1 MSNKDTVKIWDG
13 FTASMIHDI
22 AKLLEFKT
30 EIMLELSKQN
40 KSTSHENLKDYLEI
54 FAKKFLLPPIKLP
67 PEVLTLHK
75 IKTEAGL
82 EGVAMILADRI
93 SKTIQGYPFELEE
106 DQELK
111 RSRTQHP
118 QRFYSFW
125 GFPYEWDTDHM
136 ITVFRK
142 IYNYLTGD
150 INVKALLQMQK
161 EMINFPHTSYIPHL
175 SLAVHHQFTAII
187 YYLIICKLKEL
198 SHFTEFK
205 EFKFSV
211 IRVQPNFIDIFYR
224 LRDVV
229 ICQKLSQNLNRTI
242 FRQIYSKF
250 SNELRG
256 IDPIYN
262 PFVFYSEDS
271 IIYIFDDYETFKKG
285 LISSFSDIKGI
296 RYIDVEHYDF
306 ELKIEWEESKGSTKI
321 NLISTPSQL
330 KETLLSKNLFLFNDN
345 SLVRCEMC
353 QIPYDKNLLTHDEK
367 GNLICEDC
375 LTLRKIT
382 SGIDFDKVSQSEEG
396 EKRIAFVFLTFPDNL
411 FQHAKDIANN
421 ILLPRFYERIGLQQ
435 KINATQTGMYEYL
448 QILLDLQRFDNT
460 LKDEISKLKVKKD
473 ELSANTLFIF
483 PNLKVFLLREDKV
496 WGFVGIINSERLKMQ
511 LEMGIKVI
519 ICDAKT
525 PFWSLIEGALKHSDK
540 DIFCDVSKEVV
551 IVFTS
556 KEVKDVRRLADLA
569 RNRRVWPTQIH
580 NVSQVAMETSLDELL
595 LEIDVRKDHLRGIE
609 NELKNS
615 LQQLEPTNSEYS
627 DREKRAVFLKYIAN
641 LSKR

>member
-1 MSNKDTVKIWDG
+1 MSNKDTAKIWNG
-13 FTASMIHDI
+13 FISSMIHDI
-22 AKLLEFKT
+22 GKLLEFRT
-30 EIMLELSKQN
+30 EIMRDLSKEG
-40 KSTSHENLKDYLEI
+40 KSTSHENLQDYLEL
-54 FAKKFLLPPIKLP
+54 FGKKFALPPVKLP
-67 PEVLTLHK
+67 SDVLTLHK
-75 IKTEAGL
+75 RKVEAGL
-82 EGVAMILADRI
+82 EGVAMYLADRI
-93 SKTIQGYPFELEE
+93 SKTIQGYPFDLEN
-106 DQELK
+106 DQELTQR
-111 RSRTQHP
+111 RSQDP

-125 GFPYEWDTDHM
+125 GFPYDWDTDHM

-142 IYNYLTGD
+142 IYNYLTKN
-150 INVKALLQMQK
+150 INVKDLLEMQK

-187 YYLIICKLKEL
+187 YYLIISKLKEL
-198 SHFTEFK
+198 SHFSEFK
-205 EFKFSV
+205 EFKFSI

-224 LRDVV
+224 LRDVI
-229 ICQKLSQNLNRTI
+229 ICQKLSQILNRTI

-250 SNELRG
+250 ANDLQD

-271 IIYIFDDYETFKKG
+271 MVYIFDNYEIFKKE
-285 LISSFSDIKGI
+285 LISSFSNIKGI

-306 ELKIEWEESKGSTKI
+306 ELEIEWGPNVPTKI
-321 NLISTPSQL
+321 NLINTPSRL
-330 KETLLSKNLFLFNDN
+330 KETLFSKNLFSFNYN

-353 QIPYDKNLLTHDEK
+353 QIPYDESFLRPDEK
-367 GNLICEDC
+367 NNLICEDC
-375 LTLRKIT
+375 LTLRNIT

-396 EKRIAFVFLTFPDNL
+396 EERIAFVFITFPDNL
-411 FQHAKDIANN
+411 LQHAKDVADN

-448 QILLDLQRFDNT
+448 QMLLDLQRFDET
-460 LKDEISKLKVKKD
+460 LKDEINKMKVKKD
-473 ELSANTLFIF
+473 EISANTLFIF
-483 PNLKVFLLREDKV
+483 PNLKVFLFREDKV
-496 WGFVGIINSERLKMQ
+496 WGFIGILNSERLKMQ

-525 PFWSLIEGALKHSDK
+525 PFWSLIEGALKHYEK
-540 DIFCDVSKEVV
+540 DIFFDVSKEVV
-551 IVFTS
+551 IVFTA
-556 KEVKDVRRLADLA
+556 KEVKDIRRLADLA
-569 RNRRVWPTQIH
+569 RNRKVWPTQIH
-580 NVSQVAMETSLDELL
+580 NVSQVAMETTLDELL